1 MDRSPTSTAAESPTY
16 PQYRLT
22 GVLSDIFAHLGF
34 LLKVERQILGI
45 IASYAVAIGLFL
57 LCVPIAVQE
66 LVSTFSFA
74 MEPRMI
80 FTLALFVASSLTGVA
95 AFRVLQAR
103 AVETLQQR
111 IYTRIALGFT
121 LLLPRLRD
129 DTCTPQ
135 QAHRFME
142 ADLLTR
148 AMVAMLAD
156 LFNVAVV
163 GTIGITMLVL
173 FHPYFV
179 AYILALILGFV
190 GLLTLFGRG
199 GFFITLDMSR
209 LHYEIFGWIQ
219 NIAHNLPHLR
229 AAGDSPYL
237 LERTD
242 ALTRTY
248 VRIRQR
254 RSDTLTGRQYKA
266 AALWQVVGHSGLLV
280 TAGLLVVDGQLT
292 VGQFAAAEL
301 LVGNLLLNMDT
312 LARRMVAM
320 FFTFVSCREMAG
332 LFSLP
337 TEEEGAKEEVPAAEF
352 GSSGIRLTCR
362 NLFCTAP
369 DGTPVFQDVCLDVA
383 PGEKIAVL
391 CSTNRAKT
399 ALAKILAGL
408 HPPTTGYVRYNDM
421 NLVEV
426 KRESI
431 SRVRGLVLDSHP
443 TLLDGTLED
452 NITLGRPTIDYQDLQ
467 WALRF
472 VELDGDI
479 DALPRGL
486 NTPVSGLETNLS
498 MSQILRLLVARAIVT
513 RPQLLIFDGTLHNM
527 LPATR
532 EVLLRRLCA
541 KDEPWSVVFVS
552 NDPNFSSHVDRRVI
566 LA

>member
-1 MDRSPTSTAAESPTY
+1 VNRRPTTTPTY
-16 PQYRLT
+16 PQYQLT
-22 GVLSDIFAHLGF
+22 EILRDIFAHLGM
-34 LLKVERQILGI
+34 LLKLERSILGI
-45 IASYAVAIGLFL
+45 IASYAVAIGFFL

-103 AVETLQQR
+103 AVETFQQR
-111 IYTRIALGFT
+111 IYTRIAIGFT
-121 LLLPRLRD
+121 RLLPRLRD
-129 DTCTPQ
+129 DTFATPQ
-135 QAHRFME
+135 AYRFME

-148 AMVAMLAD
+148 ALVAMVAD

-163 GTIGITMLVL
+163 GTIGVTMLIL
-173 FHPYFV
+173 FHPFFV
-179 AYILALILGFV
+179 LYILVLILGFV

-199 GFFITLDMSR
+199 GFFITLEMSR
-209 LHYEIFGWIQ
+209 LHYDIFGWIQ

-242 ALTRTY
+242 TLTRLY
-248 VRIRQR
+248 ARIRQR

-266 AALWQVVGHSGLLV
+266 AALWQVAGHSGLLI
-280 TAGLLVVDGQLT
+280 TAGLLVADGQLT
-292 VGQFAAAEL
+292 VGQFAAAEV
-301 LVGNLLLNMDT
+301 LVGNLLINMDT

-320 FFTFVSCREMAG
+320 FFTFVSCREMAAV
-332 LFSLP
+332 FSLP
-337 TEEEGAKEEVPAAEF
+337 TEEDDAKEDVPAAQF
-352 GSSGIRLTCR
+352 GAAGIHLTCR
-362 NLFCTAP
+362 NLTYTGP
-369 DGTPVFQDVCLDVA
+369 DGTPIFENVSLDVA
-383 PGEKIAVL
+383 PGEKVAIL
-391 CSTNRAKT
+391 CNTNNAKT
-399 ALAKILAGL
+399 ALAKVLAGL
-408 HPPTTGYVRYNDM
+408 HPSASGFVRYNDM
-421 NLVEV
+421 NLIEV
-426 KRESI
+426 KRDSI

-472 VELDGDI
+472 VELDHDI
-479 DALPRGL
+479 DALPQGL
-486 NTPVSGLETNLS
+486 NTRVSSLETNLS
-498 MSQILRLLVARAIVT
+498 MSQILRLLVARAIVI

-541 KDEPWSVVFVS
+541 KDEPWSVIFLS
-552 NDPNFSSHVDRRVI
+552 NDPNFSAFVDRRI
-566 LA
+566 SLDS

>member
-1 MDRSPTSTAAESPTY
+1 MNRSPSTTPTY
-16 PQYRLT
+16 PQYQLT
-22 GVLSDIFAHLGF
+22 EVLRDIFAHLGM
-34 LLKVERQILGI
+34 LLRLERSILGI
-45 IASYAVAIGLFL
+45 IASYAVAIGFFL

-103 AVETLQQR
+103 AVETFQQR
-111 IYTRIALGFT
+111 IYTRIAIGFT

-129 DTCTPQ
+129 DTFTTPQ
-135 QAHRFME
+135 AYRFME

-148 AMVAMLAD
+148 ALVAMVAD

-163 GTIGITMLVL
+163 GTIGVTMLIL
-173 FHPYFV
+173 FHPFFV
-179 AYILALILGFV
+179 FYILVLGLGFV

-199 GFFITLDMSR
+199 GFFITLEMSR
-209 LHYEIFGWIQ
+209 LHYDIFGWIQ

-237 LERTD
+237 IERTD
-242 ALTRTY
+242 TLTRMY
-248 VRIRQR
+248 ARIRQR

-266 AALWQVVGHSGLLV
+266 AALWQVAGHSGLIM

-292 VGQFAAAEL
+292 VGQFAAAEV

-320 FFTFVSCREMAG
+320 FFTFVSCREMAAV
-332 LFSLP
+332 FSLP
-337 TEEEGAKEEVPAAEF
+337 TEEDGAKEDLPSTQF

-362 NLFCTAP
+362 NLSYTGP
-369 DGTPVFQDVCLDVA
+369 DGAPVFQNVSLDVA
-383 PGEKIAVL
+383 PGEKVALL
-391 CSTNRAKT
+391 CDTNSTKS
-399 ALAKILAGL
+399 ALAKVLAGL
-408 HPPTTGYVRYNDM
+408 HPPAAGFVRYNEM
-421 NLVEV
+421 NLMEV
-426 KRESI
+426 KRDSI

-472 VELDGDI
+472 VELDHDI
-479 DALPRGL
+479 DALPQGL
-486 NTPVSGLETNLS
+486 HTGVSSLEPNLS
-498 MSQILRLLVARAIVT
+498 MSQILRLLVARAIVI
-513 RPQLLIFDGTLHNM
+513 RPHLLIFDGTLHNM

-532 EVLLRRLCA
+532 ELLLRRLCA
-541 KDEPWSVVFVS
+541 KDEPWSVIFVS
-552 NDPNFSSHVDRRVI
+552 NDPTFSTHVDRQI
-566 LA
+566 IIE

>member
-1 MDRSPTSTAAESPTY
+1 VNQRPTTTPTY
-16 PQYRLT
+16 PQYQLT
-22 GVLSDIFAHLGF
+22 EILRDIFAHLGM
-34 LLKVERQILGI
+34 LLKLERSILGI
-45 IASYAVAIGLFL
+45 IASYAVAIGFFL

-103 AVETLQQR
+103 AVETFQQR
-111 IYTRIALGFT
+111 IYTRIAIGFT
-121 LLLPRLRD
+121 RLLPRLRD
-129 DTCTPQ
+129 DTFATPQ
-135 QAHRFME
+135 AYRFME

-148 AMVAMLAD
+148 ALVAMVAD

-163 GTIGITMLVL
+163 GTIGVTMLIL
-173 FHPYFV
+173 FHPFFV
-179 AYILALILGFV
+179 LYILVLILGFV

-199 GFFITLDMSR
+199 GFFITLEMSR
-209 LHYEIFGWIQ
+209 LHYDIFGWIQ

-242 ALTRTY
+242 TLTRLY
-248 VRIRQR
+248 ARIRQR

-266 AALWQVVGHSGLLV
+266 AALWQVAGHSGLLI
-280 TAGLLVVDGQLT
+280 TAGLLVADGQLT
-292 VGQFAAAEL
+292 VGQFAAAEV
-301 LVGNLLLNMDT
+301 LVGNLLINMDT

-320 FFTFVSCREMAG
+320 FFTFVSCREMAAV
-332 LFSLP
+332 FSLP
-337 TEEEGAKEEVPAAEF
+337 TEEDDAKEDVPAAQF
-352 GSSGIRLTCR
+352 GAAGIHLTCR
-362 NLFCTAP
+362 NLTYTGP
-369 DGTPVFQDVCLDVA
+369 DGTPIFENVSLDVA
-383 PGEKIAVL
+383 PGEKVAIL
-391 CSTNRAKT
+391 CNTNNAKT
-399 ALAKILAGL
+399 ALAKVLAGL
-408 HPPTTGYVRYNDM
+408 HPSASGFVRYNDM
-421 NLVEV
+421 NLIEV
-426 KRESI
+426 KRDSI

-472 VELDGDI
+472 VELDHDI
-479 DALPRGL
+479 DALPQGL
-486 NTPVSGLETNLS
+486 NTRVSSLETNLS
-498 MSQILRLLVARAIVT
+498 MSQILRLLVARAIVI

-541 KDEPWSVVFVS
+541 KDEPWSVIFLS
-552 NDPNFSSHVDRRVI
+552 NDPNFSAFVDRRI
-566 LA
+566 SLDS

>member
-1 MDRSPTSTAAESPTY
+1 MDFLPTPKSADSPTY
-16 PQYRLT
+16 PQYRLA
-22 GVLSDIFAHLGF
+22 GVLPDIYSHLSF
-34 LLKVERQILGI
+34 LIKVERPILGI

-80 FTLALFVASSLTGVA
+80 FTLSLFVASSLTGVA

-111 IYTRIALGFT
+111 VYTRIALGFT
-121 LLLPRLRD
+121 RLLPRLRD
-129 DTCTPQ
+129 DTFAPQ

-148 AMVAMLAD
+148 ALVAMLAD
-156 LFNVAVV
+156 FFNVAVV
-163 GTIGITMLVL
+163 GTIAMTMLVS
-173 FHPYFV
+173 FHPYFIL
-179 AYILALILGFV
+179 YILVLIAGFI

-199 GFFITLDMSR
+199 GFFITLEMSR

-242 ALTRTY
+242 TLTQTY

-254 RSDTLTGRQYKA
+254 RSNTLTGRQYKA

-320 FFTFVSCREMAG
+320 FFAFVSCREMAG
-332 LFSLP
+332 MFSLP
-337 TEEEGAKEEVPAAEF
+337 TEEDGAKEDIPATQF
-352 GSSGIRLTCR
+352 GCSGLRLTCR
-362 NLFCTAP
+362 NASWTVQNGA
-369 DGTPVFQDVCLDVA
+369 PVFQNVCLDVA

-408 HPPTTGYVRYNDM
+408 HPPVTGFVRYNEM

-452 NITLGRPTIDYQDLQ
+452 NITLGRSTIDYHDLQ

-472 VELDGDI
+472 VELDQDI
-479 DALPRGL
+479 DAMPEGL
-486 NTPVSGLETNLS
+486 GTLVSRLDTSLS
-498 MSQILRLLVARAIVT
+498 LSQILRLLVARAIVT

-541 KDEPWSVVFVS
+541 KDESWSVVFVS
-552 NDPNFSSHVDRRVI
+552 NDPNFTDHVDRRVVVD
-566 LA
+566 

>member
-1 MDRSPTSTAAESPTY
+1 MNQRPTTTPTY
-16 PQYRLT
+16 PQYQLT
-22 GVLSDIFAHLGF
+22 EILRDIFAHLGM
-34 LLKVERQILGI
+34 LLKLERSILGI
-45 IASYAVAIGLFL
+45 IASYAVAIGFFL

-103 AVETLQQR
+103 AVETFQQR
-111 IYTRIALGFT
+111 IYTRIAIGFT
-121 LLLPRLRD
+121 RLLPRLRD
-129 DTCTPQ
+129 DTFATPQ
-135 QAHRFME
+135 AYRFME

-148 AMVAMLAD
+148 ALVAMVAD

-163 GTIGITMLVL
+163 GTIGVTMLIL
-173 FHPYFV
+173 FHPFFV
-179 AYILALILGFV
+179 LYILVLILGFV

-199 GFFITLDMSR
+199 GFFITLEMSR
-209 LHYEIFGWIQ
+209 LHYDIFGWIQ

-242 ALTRTY
+242 TLTRLY
-248 VRIRQR
+248 ARIRQR

-266 AALWQVVGHSGLLV
+266 AALWQVAGHSGLLI
-280 TAGLLVVDGQLT
+280 TAGLLVADGQLT
-292 VGQFAAAEL
+292 VGQFAAAEV
-301 LVGNLLLNMDT
+301 LVGNLLINMDT

-320 FFTFVSCREMAG
+320 FFTFVSCREMAAV
-332 LFSLP
+332 FSLP
-337 TEEEGAKEEVPAAEF
+337 TEEDDAKEDVPAAQF
-352 GSSGIRLTCR
+352 GAAGIHLTCR
-362 NLFCTAP
+362 NLTYTGP
-369 DGTPVFQDVCLDVA
+369 DGTPIFENVSLDVA
-383 PGEKIAVL
+383 PGEKVAIL
-391 CSTNRAKT
+391 CNTNHAKT
-399 ALAKILAGL
+399 ALAKVLAGL
-408 HPPTTGYVRYNDM
+408 HPSASGFVRYNDM
-421 NLVEV
+421 NLIEV
-426 KRESI
+426 KRDSI

-472 VELDGDI
+472 VELDHDI
-479 DALPRGL
+479 DALPQGL
-486 NTPVSGLETNLS
+486 NTRVSSLETNLS
-498 MSQILRLLVARAIVT
+498 MSQILRLLVARAIVI

-541 KDEPWSVVFVS
+541 KDEPWSVIFLS
-552 NDPNFSSHVDRRVI
+552 NDPNFSAFVDRRI
-566 LA
+566 SLDS

>member
-1 MDRSPTSTAAESPTY
+1 MNQRPTTTPTY
-16 PQYRLT
+16 PQYQLT
-22 GVLSDIFAHLGF
+22 EILRDIFAHLGM
-34 LLKVERQILGI
+34 LLKLERSILGI
-45 IASYAVAIGLFL
+45 IASYAVAIGFFL

-103 AVETLQQR
+103 AVETFQQR
-111 IYTRIALGFT
+111 IYTRIAIGFT
-121 LLLPRLRD
+121 RLLPRLRD
-129 DTCTPQ
+129 DTFATPQ
-135 QAHRFME
+135 AYRFME

-148 AMVAMLAD
+148 ALVAMVAD

-163 GTIGITMLVL
+163 GTIGVTMLIL
-173 FHPYFV
+173 FHPFFV
-179 AYILALILGFV
+179 LYILVLILGFV

-199 GFFITLDMSR
+199 GFFITLEMSR
-209 LHYEIFGWIQ
+209 LHYDIFGWIQ

-242 ALTRTY
+242 TLTRMY

-266 AALWQVVGHSGLLV
+266 AALWQVVGHSGLLI

-292 VGQFAAAEL
+292 VGQFAAAEV
-301 LVGNLLLNMDT
+301 LVGNLLINMDT

-320 FFTFVSCREMAG
+320 FFTFVSCREMAAV
-332 LFSLP
+332 FSLP
-337 TEEEGAKEEVPAAEF
+337 TEEDDAKEDVPAAQF
-352 GSSGIRLTCR
+352 GAAGIHLTCR
-362 NLFCTAP
+362 NLTYTGP
-369 DGTPVFQDVCLDVA
+369 DGTPIFGNVSLDVA
-383 PGEKIAVL
+383 PGEKVAIL
-391 CSTNRAKT
+391 CNTNHAKT
-399 ALAKILAGL
+399 ALAKVLAGL
-408 HPPTTGYVRYNDM
+408 HPPASGFVRYNDM
-421 NLVEV
+421 NLIEV
-426 KRESI
+426 KRDSI

-472 VELDGDI
+472 VELDHDI
-479 DALPRGL
+479 DALPQGL
-486 NTPVSGLETNLS
+486 NTRVSSLETNLS
-498 MSQILRLLVARAIVT
+498 MSQILRLLVARAIVI

-541 KDEPWSVVFVS
+541 KDEPWSVIFLS
-552 NDPNFSSHVDRRVI
+552 NDPNFSAFVDRRI
-566 LA
+566 SLDS

>member
-1 MDRSPTSTAAESPTY
+1 M
-16 PQYRLT
+16 
-22 GVLSDIFAHLGF
+22 
-34 LLKVERQILGI
+34 
-45 IASYAVAIGLFL
+45 GLFL
-57 LCVPIAVQE
+57 LCVSLAVQE

-80 FTLALFVASSLTGVA
+80 FTLTLFVASSLTGVA

-111 IYTRIALGFT
+111 VYTRIVLGFT

-129 DTCTPQ
+129 DTFAPQ
-135 QAHRFME
+135 QAHRLME

-148 AMVAMLAD
+148 ALVAMLAD

-163 GTIGITMLVL
+163 GTIAMTMLVL

-179 AYILALILGFV
+179 AYILVLILGFV

-199 GFFITLDMSR
+199 GFFITLEMSR

-242 ALTRTY
+242 ALTQTY

-254 RSDTLTGRQYKA
+254 RSNTLTGRQYKA

-320 FFTFVSCREMAG
+320 FFAFVSCREMAG

-337 TEEEGAKEEVPAAEF
+337 TEEDGAKEEVPAAQF
-352 GSSGIRLTCR
+352 GSSGIRMTCR
-362 NLFCTAP
+362 NLSYTSP

-391 CSTNRAKT
+391 CGTNSVKT
-399 ALAKILAGL
+399 ALAKVLAGL
-408 HPPTTGYVRYNDM
+408 HPPATGYVRYNDM
-421 NLVEV
+421 NLIEV

-467 WALRF
+467 WALHF

-479 DALPRGL
+479 DALPLGL
-486 NTPVSGLETNLS
+486 NTSVSSLDTSLS
-498 MSQILRLLVARAIVT
+498 LSQILRLLLARAIVT

-541 KDEPWSVVFVS
+541 KEELWSVIFVS

>member
-1 MDRSPTSTAAESPTY
+1 MNQRPTTTPTY
-16 PQYRLT
+16 PQYQLT
-22 GVLSDIFAHLGF
+22 EILRDIFAHLGM
-34 LLKVERQILGI
+34 LLKLERSILGI
-45 IASYAVAIGLFL
+45 IASYAVAIGFFL

-103 AVETLQQR
+103 AVETFQQR
-111 IYTRIALGFT
+111 IYTRIAIGFT
-121 LLLPRLRD
+121 RLLPRLRD
-129 DTCTPQ
+129 DTFATPQ
-135 QAHRFME
+135 AYRFME

-148 AMVAMLAD
+148 ALVAMVAD

-163 GTIGITMLVL
+163 GTIGVTMLIL
-173 FHPYFV
+173 FHPFFV
-179 AYILALILGFV
+179 LYILVLILGFV

-199 GFFITLDMSR
+199 GFFITLEMSR
-209 LHYEIFGWIQ
+209 LHYDIFGWIQ

-242 ALTRTY
+242 TLTRMY
-248 VRIRQR
+248 ARIRQR

-266 AALWQVVGHSGLLV
+266 AALWQVAGHSGLLI
-280 TAGLLVVDGQLT
+280 TAGLLVADGQLT
-292 VGQFAAAEL
+292 VGQFAAAEV
-301 LVGNLLLNMDT
+301 LVGNLLINMDT

-320 FFTFVSCREMAG
+320 FFTFVSCREMAAV
-332 LFSLP
+332 FSLP
-337 TEEEGAKEEVPAAEF
+337 TEEDGAKEDVPAAQF
-352 GSSGIRLTCR
+352 GAAGIHLTCR
-362 NLFCTAP
+362 NLTYTGP
-369 DGTPVFQDVCLDVA
+369 DGTPIFENVSLDVA
-383 PGEKIAVL
+383 PGEKVAVL
-391 CSTNRAKT
+391 CSTNNAKT
-399 ALAKILAGL
+399 ALAKVLAGL
-408 HPPTTGYVRYNDM
+408 HPSASGFVRYNDM
-421 NLVEV
+421 NLIEV
-426 KRESI
+426 KRDSI

-472 VELDGDI
+472 VELDHEI
-479 DALPRGL
+479 DALPQGL
-486 NTPVSGLETNLS
+486 NTRVSSLDTNLS
-498 MSQILRLLVARAIVT
+498 MSQILRLLMARAIVI

-541 KDEPWSVVFVS
+541 KDEPWSVIFLS
-552 NDPNFSSHVDRRVI
+552 NDPNFSAFVDRRI
-566 LA
+566 SLDS

>member
-1 MDRSPTSTAAESPTY
+1 MNQRPTTVPTY
-16 PQYRLT
+16 PQYQLT
-22 GVLSDIFAHLGF
+22 EVLRDIFAHLGM
-34 LLKVERQILGI
+34 LLKLERSILGI
-45 IASYAVAIGLFL
+45 IASYAMAIGFFL

-74 MEPRMI
+74 MEPHMI

-103 AVETLQQR
+103 AVETFQQR
-111 IYTRIALGFT
+111 IYTRIAIGFT
-121 LLLPRLRD
+121 RLLPRLRD
-129 DTCTPQ
+129 DTFATPQ
-135 QAHRFME
+135 AYRFME

-148 AMVAMLAD
+148 ALVAMVAD

-163 GTIGITMLVL
+163 GTIGVTMLIL
-173 FHPYFV
+173 FHPFFV
-179 AYILALILGFV
+179 LYILVLILGFV

-199 GFFITLDMSR
+199 GFFITLEMSR
-209 LHYEIFGWIQ
+209 LHYDIFGWIQ

-242 ALTRTY
+242 TLTRLY
-248 VRIRQR
+248 ARIRQR

-266 AALWQVVGHSGLLV
+266 AALWQVAGHSGLLI
-280 TAGLLVVDGQLT
+280 TAGLLVADGQLT
-292 VGQFAAAEL
+292 VGQFAAAEV
-301 LVGNLLLNMDT
+301 LVGNLLINMDT

-320 FFTFVSCREMAG
+320 FFTFVSCREMAAV
-332 LFSLP
+332 FSLP
-337 TEEEGAKEEVPAAEF
+337 TEEDDAKEDVPAAQF
-352 GSSGIRLTCR
+352 GAAGIHLTCR
-362 NLFCTAP
+362 NLTYTGP
-369 DGTPVFQDVCLDVA
+369 DGTPIFENVSLDVA
-383 PGEKIAVL
+383 PGEKVAIL
-391 CSTNRAKT
+391 CNTNNAKT
-399 ALAKILAGL
+399 ALAKVLAGL
-408 HPPTTGYVRYNDM
+408 HPSASGFVRYNDM
-421 NLVEV
+421 NLIEV
-426 KRESI
+426 KRDSI

-472 VELDGDI
+472 VELDHDI
-479 DALPRGL
+479 DGLPQGL
-486 NTPVSGLETNLS
+486 NTRVSSLETNLS
-498 MSQILRLLVARAIVT
+498 MSQILRLLVARAIVI

-541 KDEPWSVVFVS
+541 KDEPWSVIFLS
-552 NDPNFSSHVDRRVI
+552 NDPNFSAFVDRRI
-566 LA
+566 SLDS

>member
-1 MDRSPTSTAAESPTY
+1 MNQRPTTTPTY
-16 PQYRLT
+16 PQYQLT
-22 GVLSDIFAHLGF
+22 EILRDIFAHLGM
-34 LLKVERQILGI
+34 LLKLERSILGI
-45 IASYAVAIGLFL
+45 IASYAVAIGFFL

-103 AVETLQQR
+103 AVETFQQR
-111 IYTRIALGFT
+111 IYTRIAIGFT
-121 LLLPRLRD
+121 RLLPRLRD
-129 DTCTPQ
+129 DTFATPQ
-135 QAHRFME
+135 AYRFME

-148 AMVAMLAD
+148 ALVAMVAD

-163 GTIGITMLVL
+163 GTIGVTMLIL
-173 FHPYFV
+173 FHPFFV
-179 AYILALILGFV
+179 LYILVLILGFV

-199 GFFITLDMSR
+199 GFFITLEMSR
-209 LHYEIFGWIQ
+209 LHYDIFGWIQ

-242 ALTRTY
+242 TLTRLY
-248 VRIRQR
+248 ARIRQR

-266 AALWQVVGHSGLLV
+266 AALWQVAGHSGLLI

-292 VGQFAAAEL
+292 VGQFAAAEV
-301 LVGNLLLNMDT
+301 LVGNLLINMDT

-320 FFTFVSCREMAG
+320 FFTFVSCREMAAV
-332 LFSLP
+332 FSLP
-337 TEEEGAKEEVPAAEF
+337 TEEDDAKEDVPAAQF
-352 GSSGIRLTCR
+352 GAAGIHLTCR
-362 NLFCTAP
+362 NLTYTGP
-369 DGTPVFQDVCLDVA
+369 DGTPIFENVSLDVA
-383 PGEKIAVL
+383 PGEKVAIL
-391 CSTNRAKT
+391 CNTNHAKT
-399 ALAKILAGL
+399 ALAKVLAGL
-408 HPPTTGYVRYNDM
+408 HPPASGFVRYNDM
-421 NLVEV
+421 NLIEV
-426 KRESI
+426 KRDSI

-472 VELDGDI
+472 VELDHDI
-479 DALPRGL
+479 DALPQGL
-486 NTPVSGLETNLS
+486 NTRVSSLETNLS
-498 MSQILRLLVARAIVT
+498 MSQILRLLVARAIVI

-541 KDEPWSVVFVS
+541 KDEPWSVIFLS
-552 NDPNFSSHVDRRVI
+552 NDPNFSAFVDRRI
-566 LA
+566 SLDS

>member
-1 MDRSPTSTAAESPTY
+1 MNQRPTTTPTY
-16 PQYRLT
+16 PQYQLT
-22 GVLSDIFAHLGF
+22 EILRDIFAHLGM
-34 LLKVERQILGI
+34 LLKLERSILGI
-45 IASYAVAIGLFL
+45 IASYAVAIGFFL

-103 AVETLQQR
+103 AVETFQQR
-111 IYTRIALGFT
+111 IYTRIAIGFT
-121 LLLPRLRD
+121 RLLPRLRD
-129 DTCTPQ
+129 DTFATPQ
-135 QAHRFME
+135 AYRFME

-148 AMVAMLAD
+148 ALVAMVAD

-163 GTIGITMLVL
+163 GTIGVTMLIL
-173 FHPYFV
+173 FHPFFV
-179 AYILALILGFV
+179 LYILVLILGFV

-199 GFFITLDMSR
+199 GFFITLEMSR
-209 LHYEIFGWIQ
+209 LHYDIFGWIQ

-242 ALTRTY
+242 TLTRLY
-248 VRIRQR
+248 ARIRQR

-266 AALWQVVGHSGLLV
+266 AALWQVAGHSGLLI
-280 TAGLLVVDGQLT
+280 TAGLLVADGQLT
-292 VGQFAAAEL
+292 VGQFAAAEV
-301 LVGNLLLNMDT
+301 LVGNLLINMDT

-320 FFTFVSCREMAG
+320 FFTFVSCREMAAV
-332 LFSLP
+332 FSLP
-337 TEEEGAKEEVPAAEF
+337 TEEDDAKEDVPAAQF
-352 GSSGIRLTCR
+352 GAAGIHLTCR
-362 NLFCTAP
+362 NLTYTGP
-369 DGTPVFQDVCLDVA
+369 DGTPIFENVSLDVA
-383 PGEKIAVL
+383 PGEKVAIL
-391 CSTNRAKT
+391 CNTNNAKT
-399 ALAKILAGL
+399 ALAKVLAGL
-408 HPPTTGYVRYNDM
+408 HPSASGFVRYNDM
-421 NLVEV
+421 NLIEV
-426 KRESI
+426 KRDSI

-472 VELDGDI
+472 VELDHDI
-479 DALPRGL
+479 DALPQGL
-486 NTPVSGLETNLS
+486 NTRVSSLETNLS
-498 MSQILRLLVARAIVT
+498 MSQILRLLVARAIVI

-541 KDEPWSVVFVS
+541 KDEPWSVIFLS
-552 NDPNFSSHVDRRVI
+552 NDPNFSAFVDRRI
-566 LA
+566 SLDS

>member
-1 MDRSPTSTAAESPTY
+1 MNQRPTTTPTY
-16 PQYRLT
+16 PQYQLT
-22 GVLSDIFAHLGF
+22 EILRDIFAHLGM
-34 LLKVERQILGI
+34 LLKLERSILGI
-45 IASYAVAIGLFL
+45 IASYAVAIGFFL

-103 AVETLQQR
+103 AVETFQQR
-111 IYTRIALGFT
+111 IYTRIAIGFT
-121 LLLPRLRD
+121 RLLPRLRD
-129 DTCTPQ
+129 DTFATPQ
-135 QAHRFME
+135 AYRFME

-148 AMVAMLAD
+148 ALVAMVAD

-163 GTIGITMLVL
+163 GTIGVTMLIL
-173 FHPYFV
+173 FHPFFV
-179 AYILALILGFV
+179 LYILVLILGFV

-199 GFFITLDMSR
+199 GFFITLEMSR
-209 LHYEIFGWIQ
+209 LHYDIFGWIQ

-242 ALTRTY
+242 TLTRMY
-248 VRIRQR
+248 ARIRQR

-266 AALWQVVGHSGLLV
+266 AALWQVAGHSGLLI
-280 TAGLLVVDGQLT
+280 TAGLLVADGQLT
-292 VGQFAAAEL
+292 VGQFAAAEV
-301 LVGNLLLNMDT
+301 LVGNLLINMDT

-320 FFTFVSCREMAG
+320 FFTFVSCREMAAV
-332 LFSLP
+332 FSLP
-337 TEEEGAKEEVPAAEF
+337 TEEDDAKEDVPAAQF
-352 GSSGIRLTCR
+352 GAAGIHLTCR
-362 NLFCTAP
+362 NLTYTGP
-369 DGTPVFQDVCLDVA
+369 DGTPIFENVSLDVA
-383 PGEKIAVL
+383 PGEKVAIL
-391 CSTNRAKT
+391 CNTNNAKT
-399 ALAKILAGL
+399 ALAKVLAGL
-408 HPPTTGYVRYNDM
+408 HPSASGFVRYNDM
-421 NLVEV
+421 NLIEV
-426 KRESI
+426 KRDSI

-472 VELDGDI
+472 VELDHDI
-479 DALPRGL
+479 DALPQGL
-486 NTPVSGLETNLS
+486 NTRVSSLETNLS
-498 MSQILRLLVARAIVT
+498 MSQILRLLVARAIVI

-541 KDEPWSVVFVS
+541 KDEPWSVIFLS
-552 NDPNFSSHVDRRVI
+552 NDPNFSAFVDRRI
-566 LA
+566 SLDS

>member
-1 MDRSPTSTAAESPTY
+1 VNQRPTTTPTY
-16 PQYRLT
+16 PQYQLT
-22 GVLSDIFAHLGF
+22 EILRDIFAHLGM
-34 LLKVERQILGI
+34 LLKLERSILGI
-45 IASYAVAIGLFL
+45 IASYAVAIGFFL

-103 AVETLQQR
+103 AVETFQQR
-111 IYTRIALGFT
+111 IYTRIAIGFT
-121 LLLPRLRD
+121 RLLPRLRD
-129 DTCTPQ
+129 DTFATPQ
-135 QAHRFME
+135 AYRFME

-148 AMVAMLAD
+148 ALVAMVAD

-163 GTIGITMLVL
+163 GTIGVTMLIL
-173 FHPYFV
+173 FHPFFV
-179 AYILALILGFV
+179 LYILVLILGFV

-199 GFFITLDMSR
+199 GFFITLEMSR
-209 LHYEIFGWIQ
+209 LHYDIFGWIQ

-242 ALTRTY
+242 TLTRMY

-266 AALWQVVGHSGLLV
+266 AALWQVVGHSGLLI

-292 VGQFAAAEL
+292 VGQFAAAEV
-301 LVGNLLLNMDT
+301 LVGNLLINMDT

-320 FFTFVSCREMAG
+320 FFTFVSCREMAAV
-332 LFSLP
+332 FSLP
-337 TEEEGAKEEVPAAEF
+337 TEEDGAKEDVPAAQF
-352 GSSGIRLTCR
+352 GAAGIHLTCR
-362 NLFCTAP
+362 NLTYTGP
-369 DGTPVFQDVCLDVA
+369 DGTPIFGNVSLDVA
-383 PGEKIAVL
+383 PGEKVAIL
-391 CSTNRAKT
+391 CNTNHAKT
-399 ALAKILAGL
+399 ALAKVLAGL
-408 HPPTTGYVRYNDM
+408 HPPASGFVRYNDM
-421 NLVEV
+421 NLIEV
-426 KRESI
+426 KRDSI

-472 VELDGDI
+472 VELDHDI
-479 DALPRGL
+479 DALPQGL
-486 NTPVSGLETNLS
+486 NTRVSSLETNLS
-498 MSQILRLLVARAIVT
+498 MSQILRLLVARAIVI

-532 EVLLRRLCA
+532 EMLLRRLCA
-541 KDEPWSVVFVS
+541 KDEPWSVIFLS
-552 NDPNFSSHVDRRVI
+552 NDPNFSAFVDRRI
-566 LA
+566 SLDS

>member
-1 MDRSPTSTAAESPTY
+1 VNQRPTTTPTY
-16 PQYRLT
+16 PQYQLT
-22 GVLSDIFAHLGF
+22 EILRDIFAHLGM
-34 LLKVERQILGI
+34 LLKLERSILGI
-45 IASYAVAIGLFL
+45 IASYAVAIGFFL

-103 AVETLQQR
+103 AVETFQQR
-111 IYTRIALGFT
+111 IYTRIAIGFT
-121 LLLPRLRD
+121 RLLPRLRD
-129 DTCTPQ
+129 DTFATPQ
-135 QAHRFME
+135 AYRFME

-148 AMVAMLAD
+148 ALVAMVAD

-163 GTIGITMLVL
+163 GTIGVTMLIL
-173 FHPYFV
+173 FHPFFV
-179 AYILALILGFV
+179 LYILVLILGFV

-199 GFFITLDMSR
+199 GFFITLEMSR
-209 LHYEIFGWIQ
+209 LHYDIFGWIQ

-242 ALTRTY
+242 TLTRLY
-248 VRIRQR
+248 ARIRQR

-266 AALWQVVGHSGLLV
+266 AALWQVAGHSGLLI
-280 TAGLLVVDGQLT
+280 TAGLLVADGQLT
-292 VGQFAAAEL
+292 VGQFAAAEV
-301 LVGNLLLNMDT
+301 LVGNLLINMDT

-320 FFTFVSCREMAG
+320 FFTFVSCREMAAV
-332 LFSLP
+332 FSLP
-337 TEEEGAKEEVPAAEF
+337 TEEDDAKEDVPAAQF
-352 GSSGIRLTCR
+352 GAAGIHLTCR
-362 NLFCTAP
+362 NLTYTGP
-369 DGTPVFQDVCLDVA
+369 DGTPLFENVSLDVA
-383 PGEKIAVL
+383 PGEKVAIL
-391 CSTNRAKT
+391 CNTNHAKT
-399 ALAKILAGL
+399 ALAKVLAGL
-408 HPPTTGYVRYNDM
+408 HPPASGFVRYNDM
-421 NLVEV
+421 NLIEV
-426 KRESI
+426 KRDSI

-472 VELDGDI
+472 VELDHDI
-479 DALPRGL
+479 DALPQGL
-486 NTPVSGLETNLS
+486 NTRVSSLETNLS
-498 MSQILRLLVARAIVT
+498 MSQILRLLVARAIVI

-541 KDEPWSVVFVS
+541 KDEPWSVIFLS
-552 NDPNFSSHVDRRVI
+552 NDPNFSAFVDRRI
-566 LA
+566 SLDS

>member
-1 MDRSPTSTAAESPTY
+1 MHQGPTTTPTY
-16 PQYRLT
+16 PQYQLT
-22 GVLSDIFAHLGF
+22 EVLRDIFAHLGM
-34 LLKVERQILGI
+34 LLKLERSILGI
-45 IASYAVAIGLFL
+45 IASYSVAIGLFL

-80 FTLALFVASSLTGVA
+80 FTLTLFVASSLTGVA

-103 AVETLQQR
+103 AVETFQQR
-111 IYTRIALGFT
+111 IYTRVAIGFT
-121 LLLPRLRD
+121 RLLPRLRD
-129 DTCTPQ
+129 DTFATPQ
-135 QAHRFME
+135 AYRFME

-148 AMVAMLAD
+148 ALVAMVAD

-163 GTIGITMLVL
+163 GTIGVTMLIL
-173 FHPYFV
+173 FHPFFLL
-179 AYILALILGFV
+179 YILVLILGFV

-199 GFFITLDMSR
+199 GFFITLEMSR
-209 LHYEIFGWIQ
+209 LHYDIFGWIQ

-242 ALTRTY
+242 TLTRTY
-248 VRIRQR
+248 ARIRQR

-266 AALWQVVGHSGLLV
+266 AALWQVVGHSGLLI
-280 TAGLLVVDGQLT
+280 TAGLLVADGQLT
-292 VGQFAAAEL
+292 VGQFAAAEV

-320 FFTFVSCREMAG
+320 FFTFVSCREIAAV
-332 LFSLP
+332 FSLP
-337 TEEEGAKEEVPAAEF
+337 TEEDGAQENVPAAQF
-352 GSSGIRLTCR
+352 GAAGIRMTCR
-362 NLFCTAP
+362 NLSYCGP
-369 DGTPVFQDVCLDVA
+369 DGAPIFENVSLDVA
-383 PGEKIAVL
+383 PGEKVAIV
-391 CSTNRAKT
+391 CSTNNTKT
-399 ALAKILAGL
+399 ALAKVLAGL
-408 HPPTTGYVRYNDM
+408 HPPTAGFIRYNDM
-421 NLVEV
+421 SLVEV
-426 KRESI
+426 SRDSI

-443 TLLDGTLED
+443 TLLDGTLEE

-472 VELDGDI
+472 VELDHDI
-479 DALPRGL
+479 DALPQGL
-486 NTPVSGLETNLS
+486 NTRVSSLDNTLS
-498 MSQILRLLVARAIVT
+498 MSQILRLLVARAIVI

-541 KDEPWSVVFVS
+541 KDEPWSVIFLS
-552 NDPNFSSHVDRRVI
+552 NDPNFSAFVDRRI
-566 LA
+566 SLDS

>member
-1 MDRSPTSTAAESPTY
+1 MNQRPTTTPTY
-16 PQYRLT
+16 PQYQLT
-22 GVLSDIFAHLGF
+22 EILRDIFAHLGM
-34 LLKVERQILGI
+34 LLKLERSILGI
-45 IASYAVAIGLFL
+45 IASYAVAIGFFL

-103 AVETLQQR
+103 AVETFQQR
-111 IYTRIALGFT
+111 IYTRIAIGFT
-121 LLLPRLRD
+121 RLLPRLRD
-129 DTCTPQ
+129 DTFATPQ
-135 QAHRFME
+135 AYRFME

-148 AMVAMLAD
+148 ALVAMVAD

-163 GTIGITMLVL
+163 GTIGVTMLIL
-173 FHPYFV
+173 FHPFFV
-179 AYILALILGFV
+179 LYILVLILGFV

-199 GFFITLDMSR
+199 GFFITLEMSR
-209 LHYEIFGWIQ
+209 LHYDIFGWIQ

-242 ALTRTY
+242 TLTRMY
-248 VRIRQR
+248 ARIRQR

-266 AALWQVVGHSGLLV
+266 AALWQVAGHSGLLI
-280 TAGLLVVDGQLT
+280 TAGLLVADGQLT
-292 VGQFAAAEL
+292 VGQFAAAEV
-301 LVGNLLLNMDT
+301 LVGNLLINMDT

-320 FFTFVSCREMAG
+320 FFTFVSCREMAAV
-332 LFSLP
+332 FSLP
-337 TEEEGAKEEVPAAEF
+337 TEEDGAKEDVPAAQF
-352 GSSGIRLTCR
+352 GAAGIHLTCR
-362 NLFCTAP
+362 NLTYTGP
-369 DGTPVFQDVCLDVA
+369 DGTPIFENVSLDVA
-383 PGEKIAVL
+383 PGEKVAIL
-391 CSTNRAKT
+391 CNTNNAKT
-399 ALAKILAGL
+399 ALAKVLAGL
-408 HPPTTGYVRYNDM
+408 HPSASGFVRYNDM
-421 NLVEV
+421 NLIEV
-426 KRESI
+426 KRDSI

-472 VELDGDI
+472 VELDHEI
-479 DALPRGL
+479 DALPQGL
-486 NTPVSGLETNLS
+486 NTRVSSLDTNLS
-498 MSQILRLLVARAIVT
+498 MSQILRLLMARAIVI

-541 KDEPWSVVFVS
+541 KDEPWSVIFLS
-552 NDPNFSSHVDRRVI
+552 NDPNFSAFVDRRI
-566 LA
+566 SLDS

>member
-1 MDRSPTSTAAESPTY
+1 MNQRPTTTPTY
-16 PQYRLT
+16 PQYQLT
-22 GVLSDIFAHLGF
+22 EILRDIFAHLGM
-34 LLKVERQILGI
+34 LLKLERSILGI
-45 IASYAVAIGLFL
+45 IASYAVAIGFFL

-103 AVETLQQR
+103 AVETFQQR
-111 IYTRIALGFT
+111 IYTRIAIGFT
-121 LLLPRLRD
+121 RLLPRLRD
-129 DTCTPQ
+129 DTFATPQ
-135 QAHRFME
+135 AYRFME

-148 AMVAMLAD
+148 ALVAMVAD

-163 GTIGITMLVL
+163 GTIGVTMLIL
-173 FHPYFV
+173 FHPFFV
-179 AYILALILGFV
+179 LYILVLILGFV

-199 GFFITLDMSR
+199 GFFITLEMSR
-209 LHYEIFGWIQ
+209 LHYDIFGWIQ

-242 ALTRTY
+242 TLTRMY

-266 AALWQVVGHSGLLV
+266 AALWQVVGHSGLLI
-280 TAGLLVVDGQLT
+280 TAGLLVADGQLT
-292 VGQFAAAEL
+292 VGQFAAAEV
-301 LVGNLLLNMDT
+301 LVGNLLINMDT

-320 FFTFVSCREMAG
+320 FFTFVSCREMAAV
-332 LFSLP
+332 FSLP
-337 TEEEGAKEEVPAAEF
+337 TEEDDAKEDVPAAQF
-352 GSSGIRLTCR
+352 GAAGIHLTCR
-362 NLFCTAP
+362 NLTYTGP
-369 DGTPVFQDVCLDVA
+369 DGTPIFENVSLDVA
-383 PGEKIAVL
+383 PGEKVAIL
-391 CSTNRAKT
+391 CNTNHAKT
-399 ALAKILAGL
+399 ALAKVLAGL
-408 HPPTTGYVRYNDM
+408 HPSASGFVRYNDM
-421 NLVEV
+421 NLIEV
-426 KRESI
+426 KRDSI

-472 VELDGDI
+472 VELDHDI
-479 DALPRGL
+479 DALPQGL
-486 NTPVSGLETNLS
+486 NTRVSSLETNLS
-498 MSQILRLLVARAIVT
+498 MSQILRLLVARAIVI

-541 KDEPWSVVFVS
+541 KDEPWSVIFLS
-552 NDPNFSSHVDRRVI
+552 NDPNFSAFVDRRI
-566 LA
+566 SLDS

>member
-1 MDRSPTSTAAESPTY
+1 MNQRPTTTPTY
-16 PQYRLT
+16 PQYQLT
-22 GVLSDIFAHLGF
+22 EILRDIFAHLGM
-34 LLKVERQILGI
+34 LLKLERSILGI
-45 IASYAVAIGLFL
+45 IASYAVAIGFFL

-103 AVETLQQR
+103 AVETFQQR
-111 IYTRIALGFT
+111 IYTRIAIGFT
-121 LLLPRLRD
+121 RLLPRLRD
-129 DTCTPQ
+129 DTFATPQ
-135 QAHRFME
+135 AYRFME

-148 AMVAMLAD
+148 ALVAMVAD

-163 GTIGITMLVL
+163 GTIGVTMLIL
-173 FHPYFV
+173 FHPFFV
-179 AYILALILGFV
+179 LYILVLILGFV

-199 GFFITLDMSR
+199 GFFITLEMSR
-209 LHYEIFGWIQ
+209 LHYDIFGWIQ

-242 ALTRTY
+242 TLTRLY
-248 VRIRQR
+248 ARIRQR

-266 AALWQVVGHSGLLV
+266 AALWQVAGHSGLLI
-280 TAGLLVVDGQLT
+280 TAGLLVADGQLT
-292 VGQFAAAEL
+292 VGQFAAAEV
-301 LVGNLLLNMDT
+301 LVGNLLINMDT

-320 FFTFVSCREMAG
+320 FFTFVSCREMAAV
-332 LFSLP
+332 FSLP
-337 TEEEGAKEEVPAAEF
+337 TEEDDAKEDVPAAQF
-352 GSSGIRLTCR
+352 GAAGIHLTCR
-362 NLFCTAP
+362 NLTYTGP
-369 DGTPVFQDVCLDVA
+369 DGTPIFENVSLDVA
-383 PGEKIAVL
+383 PGEKVAIL
-391 CSTNRAKT
+391 CNTNHAKT
-399 ALAKILAGL
+399 ALAKVLAGL
-408 HPPTTGYVRYNDM
+408 HPPASGFVRYNDM
-421 NLVEV
+421 NLIEV
-426 KRESI
+426 KRDSI

-472 VELDGDI
+472 VELDHDI
-479 DALPRGL
+479 DALPQGL
-486 NTPVSGLETNLS
+486 NTRVSSLKTNLS
-498 MSQILRLLVARAIVT
+498 MSQILRLLVARAIVI

-541 KDEPWSVVFVS
+541 KDEPWSVIFLS
-552 NDPNFSSHVDRRVI
+552 NDPNFSAFVDRRI
-566 LA
+566 SLDS

>member
-1 MDRSPTSTAAESPTY
+1 MLR
-16 PQYRLT
+16 
-22 GVLSDIFAHLGF
+22 DIVAHLTF
-34 LLKVERQILGI
+34 LLKVERPILGI
-45 IASYAVAIGLFL
+45 IATYAVAIGLFL
-57 LCVPIAVQE
+57 LCIPIAVQE

-80 FTLALFVASSLTGVA
+80 FTLTLFVASSLTGVA

-111 IYTRIALGFT
+111 LYTRIALGFT

-129 DTCTPQ
+129 DTFAPQ

-148 AMVAMLAD
+148 ALVAMLAD

-163 GTIGITMLVL
+163 GTIAMTMLVL

-179 AYILALILGFV
+179 AYILVLILGFV

-199 GFFITLDMSR
+199 GFFITLEMSR

-229 AAGDSPYL
+229 AAGDSSYL

-254 RSDTLTGRQYKA
+254 RSNTLTGRQYKA

-320 FFTFVSCREMAG
+320 FFTFVSCREMAW

-337 TEEEGAKEEVPAAEF
+337 TEEQGAKEDVPAAQF
-352 GSSGIRLTCR
+352 GSSGIHVTCR
-362 NLFCTAP
+362 NLSCTAP
-369 DGTPVFQDVCLDVA
+369 DGMPVFQNVCLDVA
-383 PGEKIAVL
+383 PGEKVAVL
-391 CSTNRAKT
+391 CHSNRAKT
-399 ALAKILAGL
+399 AALAKVLAGL
-408 HPPTTGYVRYNDM
+408 HPPTTGFVRYNDM

-452 NITLGRPTIDYQDLQ
+452 NITLGRPTIEYQDLQ

-472 VELDGDI
+472 VELDQDI
-479 DALPRGL
+479 DALPQGL
-486 NTPVSGLETNLS
+486 NTPVSSLETNLS
-498 MSQILRLLVARAIVT
+498 LSQILRLLVARAIVT

-527 LPATR
+527 LPETR

-541 KDEPWSVVFVS
+541 KDEPWSVIFVS
-552 NDPNFSSHVDRRVI
+552 NDPNFTDHVDPRVM
-566 LA
+566 LD

>member
-1 MDRSPTSTAAESPTY
+1 MNQSPATTPAY
-16 PQYRLT
+16 PQYQLT
-22 GVLSDIFAHLGF
+22 AVLRDIFAHLGI
-34 LLKVERQILGI
+34 LLKLERSILGI
-45 IASYAVAIGLFL
+45 IASYAVAIGFFL

-111 IYTRIALGFT
+111 IYTRVAIAFT
-121 LLLPRLRD
+121 RLLPRLRD
-129 DTCTPQ
+129 NTCAMPQ
-135 QAHRFME
+135 AYRFME

-148 AMVAMLAD
+148 ALVAMVAD

-163 GTIGITMLVL
+163 GTIGMTMLIL

-179 AYILALILGFV
+179 LYILVLILGFV
-190 GLLTLFGRG
+190 GLLAMFGRG

-219 NIAHNLPHLR
+219 NIARNLPHLR

-242 ALTRTY
+242 TLTRIY
-248 VRIRQR
+248 ARIRQR

-266 AALWQVVGHSGLLV
+266 AALWQVVGHSGLLI

-292 VGQFAAAEL
+292 VGQFAAAEV

-320 FFTFVSCREMAG
+320 FFTFVSCREMAAV
-332 LFSLP
+332 FSLP
-337 TEEEGAKEEVPAAEF
+337 TEEDGAKQTLPATQF
-352 GSSGIRLTCR
+352 VDSGIRLTCR
-362 NLFCTAP
+362 NLSYTAQ
-369 DGTPVFQDVCLDVA
+369 DGVPIFQNVALEVA
-383 PGEKIAVL
+383 PGETVSVL
-391 CSTNRAKT
+391 CGTNRAKT
-399 ALAKILAGL
+399 ALAKVLAGL
-408 HPPTTGYVRYNDM
+408 HPPSTGFVRYNAM
-421 NLVEV
+421 NLAEV
-426 KRESI
+426 RRDSI
-431 SRVRGLVLDSHP
+431 SRVRGLILDSHP

-452 NITLGRPTIDYQDLQ
+452 NITLGRPTIEYQDLQ

-472 VELDGDI
+472 VELDNDI
-479 DALPRGL
+479 DSMPQGL
-486 NTPVSGLETNLS
+486 NTPVSGGETYLS
-498 MSQILRLLVARAIVT
+498 VSQILRLLVARAIVT
-513 RPQLLIFDGTLHNM
+513 RPRILIFDGTLHNM

-532 EVLLRRLCA
+532 ELLLRRLCA
-541 KDEPWSVVFVS
+541 KDERWSVIFVS
-552 NDPNFSSHVDRRVI
+552 NDPTFSTHVDRQVSI
-566 LA
+566 D

>member
-1 MDRSPTSTAAESPTY
+1 MNRRPTTTPTY
-16 PQYRLT
+16 PQYQLT
-22 GVLSDIFAHLGF
+22 EILRDIFAHLGM
-34 LLKVERQILGI
+34 LLKLERSILGI
-45 IASYAVAIGLFL
+45 IASYAVAIGFFL

-103 AVETLQQR
+103 AVETFQQR
-111 IYTRIALGFT
+111 IYTRIAIGFT
-121 LLLPRLRD
+121 RLLPRLRD
-129 DTCTPQ
+129 DTFATPQ
-135 QAHRFME
+135 AYRFME

-148 AMVAMLAD
+148 ALVAMVAD

-163 GTIGITMLVL
+163 GTIGVTMLIL
-173 FHPYFV
+173 FHPFFV
-179 AYILALILGFV
+179 LYILVLILGFV

-199 GFFITLDMSR
+199 GFFITLEMSR
-209 LHYEIFGWIQ
+209 LHYDIFGWIQ

-242 ALTRTY
+242 TLTRMY
-248 VRIRQR
+248 ARIRQR

-266 AALWQVVGHSGLLV
+266 AALWQVAGHSGLLI

-292 VGQFAAAEL
+292 VGQFAAAEV

-320 FFTFVSCREMAG
+320 FFTFVSCREMAAV
-332 LFSLP
+332 FSLP
-337 TEEEGAKEEVPAAEF
+337 TEEDDAKEDVPAAQF
-352 GSSGIRLTCR
+352 GAAGIHLTCR
-362 NLFCTAP
+362 NLTYTGP
-369 DGTPVFQDVCLDVA
+369 DGTPIFENVSLDVA
-383 PGEKIAVL
+383 PGEKVAIL
-391 CSTNRAKT
+391 CNTNNAKT
-399 ALAKILAGL
+399 ALAKVLAGL
-408 HPPTTGYVRYNDM
+408 HPSASGFVRYNDM
-421 NLVEV
+421 NLIEV
-426 KRESI
+426 KRDSI

-472 VELDGDI
+472 VELDHDI
-479 DALPRGL
+479 DALPQGL
-486 NTPVSGLETNLS
+486 NTRVSSLETNLS
-498 MSQILRLLVARAIVT
+498 MSQILRLLVARAIVI

-541 KDEPWSVVFVS
+541 KDEPWSVIFLS
-552 NDPNFSSHVDRRVI
+552 NDPNFSAFVDRRI
-566 LA
+566 SLDS

>member
-1 MDRSPTSTAAESPTY
+1 MNQRPTTTPTY
-16 PQYRLT
+16 PQYQLT
-22 GVLSDIFAHLGF
+22 EILRDIFAHLGM
-34 LLKVERQILGI
+34 LLKLERSILGI
-45 IASYAVAIGLFL
+45 IASYAVAIGFFL

-103 AVETLQQR
+103 AVETFQQR
-111 IYTRIALGFT
+111 IYTRIAIGFT
-121 LLLPRLRD
+121 RLLPRLRD
-129 DTCTPQ
+129 DTFATPQ
-135 QAHRFME
+135 AYRFME

-148 AMVAMLAD
+148 ALVAMVAD

-163 GTIGITMLVL
+163 GTIGVTMLIL
-173 FHPYFV
+173 FHPFFV
-179 AYILALILGFV
+179 LYILVLILGFV

-199 GFFITLDMSR
+199 GFFITLEMSR
-209 LHYEIFGWIQ
+209 LHYDIFGWIQ

-242 ALTRTY
+242 TLTRLY
-248 VRIRQR
+248 ARIRQR

-266 AALWQVVGHSGLLV
+266 AALWQVVGHSGLLI
-280 TAGLLVVDGQLT
+280 TAGLLVADGQLT
-292 VGQFAAAEL
+292 VGQFAAAEV
-301 LVGNLLLNMDT
+301 LVGNLLINMDT

-320 FFTFVSCREMAG
+320 FFTFVSCREMAAV
-332 LFSLP
+332 FSLP
-337 TEEEGAKEEVPAAEF
+337 TEEDGAKEDVPAAQF
-352 GSSGIRLTCR
+352 GAAGIHLTCR
-362 NLFCTAP
+362 NLTYTGP
-369 DGTPVFQDVCLDVA
+369 NGTPIFENVSLDVA
-383 PGEKIAVL
+383 PGEKVAIL
-391 CSTNRAKT
+391 CNTNHAKT
-399 ALAKILAGL
+399 ALAKVLAGL
-408 HPPTTGYVRYNDM
+408 HPPASGFVRYNDM
-421 NLVEV
+421 NLIEV
-426 KRESI
+426 KRDSI

-472 VELDGDI
+472 VELDHDI
-479 DALPRGL
+479 DALPQGL
-486 NTPVSGLETNLS
+486 NTRVSSLETNLS
-498 MSQILRLLVARAIVT
+498 MSQILRLLVARAIVI

-541 KDEPWSVVFVS
+541 KDEPWSVIFLS
-552 NDPNFSSHVDRRVI
+552 NDPNFSAFVDRRI
-566 LA
+566 SLDS

>member
-1 MDRSPTSTAAESPTY
+1 MNEHPTTFPTY
-16 PQYRLT
+16 PQYQLT
-22 GVLSDIFAHLGF
+22 EVLRDIFAHLGI
-34 LLKVERQILGI
+34 LLKLERSILGI
-45 IASYAVAIGLFL
+45 IASYAVAIGFFL

-111 IYTRIALGFT
+111 IYTRIAIGFT
-121 LLLPRLRD
+121 RLLPRLRD
-129 DTCTPQ
+129 DTFATP

-148 AMVAMLAD
+148 ALVAMLAD

-163 GTIGITMLVL
+163 GTIGVTMLIL
-173 FHPYFV
+173 FHPFFV
-179 AYILALILGFV
+179 LYILVLILGFV

-199 GFFITLDMSR
+199 GFFITLEMSR

-219 NIAHNLPHLR
+219 NIAQNLPHLR
-229 AAGDSPYL
+229 AAGESPYL

-242 ALTRTY
+242 GMTRIY
-248 VRIRQR
+248 ARIRQR

-266 AALWQVVGHSGLLV
+266 AALWQVVGHSGLII

-292 VGQFAAAEL
+292 VGQFAAAEV

-320 FFTFVSCREMAG
+320 FFTFVSCREMAAV
-332 LFSLP
+332 LSLP
-337 TEEEGAKEEVPAAEF
+337 TEEEGAKEDVPSGQF
-352 GSSGIRLTCR
+352 GASGIRVTCR
-362 NLFCTAP
+362 NLSYTTP
-369 DGTPVFQDVCLDVA
+369 DSETSFQQVSLEVA
-383 PGEKIAVL
+383 PGEKVAIL
-391 CSTNRAKT
+391 CNTNRAKT

-408 HPPTTGYVRYNDM
+408 HPPTTGFVRYNDM

-426 KRESI
+426 KRDSI
-431 SRVRGLVLDSHP
+431 SRVRGLILDSHP

-452 NITLGRPTIDYQDLQ
+452 NITLGRHSINYHDIQ

-472 VELDGDI
+472 VELDEEI
-479 DALPRGL
+479 DALPQGL
-486 NTPVSGLETNLS
+486 NTLVSGMETSLS
-498 MSQILRLLVARAIVT
+498 ISQILRILVARAIVT
-513 RPQLLIFDGTLHNM
+513 RPQILIFDGTLHNM

-532 EVLLRRLCA
+532 DVLLRRLCA
-541 KDEPWSVVFVS
+541 KDEPWSVVFLS
-552 NDPNFSSHVDRRVI
+552 NDPQFTHYVERRIVI
-566 LA
+566 E